1 MAVAGEASTVRI
13 GTALQALL
21 AQAKHTTQKAQA
33 KDTVF
38 FIGANSKK
46 ENQQRSWYVNN
57 LFAGV
62 AEITGA
68 GLWVML

>member
-1 MAVAGEASTVRI
+1 VLPVTGCAEAQTVTR
-13 GTALQALL
+13 
-21 AQAKHTTQKAQA
+21 KAQA
-33 KDTVF
+33 KSTIF

-46 ENQQRSWYVNN
+46 ENQQRTWYISN